1 MLTNRTKLLISA
13 SLILSCLLGLFGG
26 IAIGRSAI
34 AKNMNN
40 PSEDQ
45 GPIRVITVT
54 INPNQREQLFAQI
67 EKFADKWAYA
77 IRIDSAEPSGKYFG
91 VDLWRSDIK
100 VLGLYSEGVLDL
112 AFSYTDPTHP
122 VPEQYFVEEINDL
135 KSFINE
141 ISGVSI

>member
-1 MLTNRTKLLISA
+1 
-13 SLILSCLLGLFGG
+13 
-26 IAIGRSAI
+26 
-34 AKNMNN
+34 
-40 PSEDQ
+40 
-45 GPIRVITVT
+45 
-54 INPNQREQLFAQI
+54 
-67 EKFADKWAYA
+67 
-77 IRIDSAEPSGKYFG
+77 

-141 ISGVSI
+141 ISGVSITEEK